1 MSADDKNGANHGDIW
16 RDWRPEWPARPRRKS
31 PSSTVAQAAA
41 LQTADVHARQE
52 LLAPTTPVHLRGAAG
67 GEDVTRRRIVD
78 ARLWDA
84 MSGTQQDA
92 ALQIAMAFETMGRG
106 LGYVSSD
113 WQRIPGAAGAGNAGA
128 AHGRLVH
135 GYVEWT
141 KQCHREKISHA
152 MIIDILVF
160 GSSCR
165 QQDRKRANKSLI
177 YINNVYFIQLRY
189 RQAYQHTRLYLRKW
203 ILLFP
208 QLRLYHRSAHLGEVQ
223 VIDSRIATL
232 DCSYRG
238 LATAEEFYSCNGSL
252 KLTKLINNY
261 N

>member
-1 MSADDKNGANHGDIW
+1 MMSADDKNGANHGDIW

-31 PSSTVAQAAA
+31 PPSTAAQAAA
-41 LQTADVHARQE
+41 PQTADVHARQE
-52 LLAPTTPVHLRGAAG
+52 LLAPTTPVRLRGAAG

-84 MSGTQQDA
+84 MSGAQQDA

-113 WQRIPGAAGAGNAGA
+113 WQRIPGATGAGNAGA

-160 GSSCR
+160 GFSCR
-165 QQDRKRANKSLI
+165 QQDSDRRLRRGSARKNLMDG
-177 YINNVYFIQLRY
+177 L
-189 RQAYQHTRLYLRKW
+189 TLYC
-203 ILLFP
+203 LLQGWP
-208 QLRLYHRSAHLGEVQ
+208 TPR
-223 VIDSRIATL
+223 
-232 DCSYRG
+232 
-238 LATAEEFYSCNGSL
+238 
-252 KLTKLINNY
+252 
-261 N
+261 